1 MPASASPA
9 PVTVVGLGDMGT
21 ALARAFLTAGHPVT
35 VWNRSAA
42 KADPLVAEGAVR
54 AASPAA
60 AVEASPLVVA
70 CVLDYPAL
78 REALGS
84 AESRL
89 DGRTLVNLTNGT
101 PEEAQETGA
110 WARGLGAAY
119 IDGGIMA
126 VPAMI
131 GTPDAA
137 VLYSGDASAFGRH
150 EAALRVLGPASF
162 LGPAD
167 GTAALNDIALLTGMY
182 GLLGGFVHA
191 AALIRSEGAA
201 DGSEG
206 GSVTEFTE
214 NRLLPW
220 LTAMT
225 GILPALARQVDSG
238 DFRTE
243 GSGLAMQLRAYENFL
258 SASRARG
265 VRTDLIAPF
274 HALMERALSAGAG
287 PSDDVSA
294 LVDTLRDGRG

>member
-1 MPASASPA
+1 MSASTSPA
-9 PVTVVGLGDMGT
+9 PVTVIGLGDMGT
-21 ALARAFLTAGHPVT
+21 ALARAFLKAGHTVT

-42 KADPLVAEGAVR
+42 KAGPLVAEGAVR
-54 AASPAA
+54 ADSPAA

-78 REALGS
+78 REALGT
-84 AESRL
+84 AEDRL
-89 DGRTLVNLTNGT
+89 SGRTLVNLTNGT

-110 WARGLGAAY
+110 WARGLGASY

-131 GTPDAA
+131 GTPDAV
-137 VLYSGDASAFGRH
+137 VLYSGDASVFSQH
-150 EAALRVLGPASF
+150 EAALRALGAASF
-162 LGPAD
+162 LGSAD

-182 GLLGGFVHA
+182 GLLGGFVHS
-191 AALIRSEGAA
+191 AALIRSEG
-201 DGSEG
+201 GT
-206 GSVTEFTE
+206 VTEFTE

-274 HALMERALSAGAG
+274 HTLMERALSEGAD

-294 LVDTLRDGRG
+294 LVDTVRDGRDRD